1 MCYICRHALR
11 TDTQRATLGCHLLNQ
26 PRKTGFQLRTEVLFS
41 SENKFMHVVNQ
52 FVTWH
57 WFVTGPS
64 KGRLRGFDMPV
75 VFSQAWVVFG
85 DRHLEL
91 EKDCENPRGE

>member
-1 MCYICRHALR
+1 
-11 TDTQRATLGCHLLNQ
+11 
-26 PRKTGFQLRTEVLFS
+26 
-41 SENKFMHVVNQ
+41 MHVVNQ

>member
-1 MCYICRHALR
+1 MRYICRHALR

-41 SENKFMHVVNQ
+41 SENKFS
-52 FVTWH
+52 WR
-57 WFVTGPS
+57 WFVTGLS

-91 EKDCENPRGE
+91 EKDCENPQGE